1 MSDFWTGRFLYAS
14 PNTPTDIAVARQT
27 LALQGITD
35 YSEFV
40 VFAAAR
46 TGAPQTPPPP
56 PPPPGHN
63 FAPRTH
69 QSVINLFFSVAPRI
83 PGTGSGWDWIVRAGL
98 QSIGGDRNA
107 TYSGP
112 DIEAL
117 TLPDEQ
123 KAALIAAL

>member
-27 LALQGITD
+27 LADAGITD

-46 TGAPQTPPPP
+46 TGLPQTPPPP
-56 PPPPGHN
+56 APSHN

-69 QSVINLFFSVAPRI
+69 QSVINLFFSVAPRH
-83 PGTGSGWDWIVRAGL
+83 PGTGSGWDWIIRAGL
-98 QSIGGDRNA
+98 QYIGDNRSLV
-107 TYSGP
+107 YSGP
-112 DIEAL
+112 DIEKL
-117 TLPDEQ
+117 ILSDEQ

>member
-27 LALQGITD
+27 LALKGITD

-40 VFAAAR
+40 VFAEAR
-46 TGAPQTPPPP
+46 LTGTPPPP
-56 PPPPGHN
+56 PPPPPVPGHN

-69 QSVINLFFSVAPRI
+69 QSVINLFLVVFGSSYFS
-83 PGTGSGWDWIVRAGL
+83 WIIGAGL
-98 QSIGGDRNA
+98 EYIANNRSLIYN
-107 TYSGP
+107 GP

-117 TLPDEQ
+117 TLTDAQ